1 MLGLYGAGGGR
12 RPSTRGFFWHT
23 ESVKLIVSIVAA
35 LALAASA
42 TAAVQAKPSVHVT
55 PGETALAVS
64 GQGFKAGEKVSV
76 MVFHGGVRA
85 VRNVTATANG
95 AFRFRLSMAVV
106 DECLYSYVHAKGN
119 KGSRASSRN
128 MPGPCGPPI
137 QP

>member
-1 MLGLYGAGGGR
+1 MPDEAAE
-12 RPSTRGFFWHT
+12 PSTGGFFWHT
-23 ESVKLIVSIVAA
+23 EGVKLILSIVVT
-35 LALAASA
+35 LAFAASA
-42 TAAVQAKPSVHVT
+42 TAAVQTKPTVRVV
-55 PGETALAVS
+55 PVEAALAVS

-76 MVFHGGVRA
+76 IVFHGGVRA

-106 DECLYSYVHAKGN
+106 DKCLYSYVHAKGN

>member
-1 MLGLYGAGGGR
+1 M
-12 RPSTRGFFWHT
+12 
-23 ESVKLIVSIVAA
+23 KLIVTIVVA
-35 LALAASA
+35 LMLAASA
-42 TAAVQAKPSVHVT
+42 IASVQAKPTVRVV
-55 PGETALAVS
+55 PGETSLAVS

-76 MVFHGGVRA
+76 IVFHSGVRA
-85 VRNVTATANG
+85 VRNVTATAKG
-95 AFRFRLSMAVV
+95 AFRFRVSMAVV